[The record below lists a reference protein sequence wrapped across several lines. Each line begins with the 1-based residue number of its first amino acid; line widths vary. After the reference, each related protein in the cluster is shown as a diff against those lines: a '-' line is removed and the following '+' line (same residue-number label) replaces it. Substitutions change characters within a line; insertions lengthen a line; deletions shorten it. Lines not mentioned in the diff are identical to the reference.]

1 MRKAVSRHRHMVICS
16 RYPFAVVVFLLV
28 LGGTARPG
36 AAQQSDTVRKT
47 LRATTRSGPIHVDGR
62 LSEPDWARADVA
74 KDFVQREPEPNEPES
89 QRTEVRVLVDDG
101 ALYVGAR
108 LFDSD
113 ARRIAAQL
121 GRRDPDEL
129 YTDAF
134 HVAID
139 SYFDRRTAFRFSVTP
154 AGVQAD
160 ALHFNDSNDDDNW
173 DAVYESAAT
182 IDSAGW
188 TAELRIPLS
197 QLRYGRLRPG
207 EARRWGIQ
215 FAREIARL
223 GEESM
228 WSPAPPTQ
236 PGIVSRFG
244 DLVGID
250 SLGVP
255 RRLEL
260 LPYVSSKL
268 TRVPSAE
275 ANALVEAT
283 RTAAHAGL
291 DVRYGLPRGLTL
303 TATINPD
310 FGQVEVDPAVV
321 NLSAFETFFAE
332 RRPFFLEGSEIFRFG
347 GTVTYNDA
355 DPPQP
360 FYSRRIGRA
369 PRGSV
374 EADNAVFV
382 DEPSQTNILG
392 AVKVSGKTP
401 DGWSLGFLGAATD
414 RMRARYMTDA
424 GVVATSPVEPRA
436 NYGVARV
443 SRDLRGGNTVIGLAF
458 TGAQRDVSQQFAPIL
473 ASSAVTA
480 GLSGEH
486 AWDNRRWTLS
496 GYASRSNVDGDPAF
510 IAALQRSNTHAYQR
524 PDRKDVKFD
533 SSRSALGGHFYSLSM
548 AKTGGEHWLGSLTYE
563 EAGAGYDVN
572 ELGFQR
578 RSDIRALGS
587 ALQYRQTSPGRLF
600 RNWSFVLHNTESRNA
615 DGDNI
620 ERRATIVGEA
630 QWNNFWS
637 TQLIGRVQPATFD
650 DRLTRG
656 GPVGRRSAAADFEL
670 SIQTDDRRPVDVD
683 VEYSYS
689 QNSTSGWGHNFAIEL
704 FMRPSSALQL
714 SIEPNFSRQYNDFQF
729 VTAVSDPLAQR
740 TFGRRY
746 VFGDIEQHEL
756 SIDMRVAWTFS
767 PKLSLQMFAQ
777 PFVSAGRFDR
787 YKEFRTPRTYEFDV
801 YGRDRGT
808 IVRNRQSHEVTVDP
822 DGVGPAPAFQFEEPE
837 FTVRALRGNAV
848 LRWEYRPGST
858 LYFVW
863 QQNREDELAVA
874 DLAAARRPADAFRV
888 AAHNVFLIKASYWLG
903 Q

>member
-1 MRKAVSRHRHMVICS
+1 MVTCS
-16 RYPFAVVVFLLV
+16 RYLSAVVLCLLALAGSSLPV
-28 LGGTARPG
+28 
-36 AAQQSDTVRKT
+36 AAQRSDSSRKT
-47 LRATTRSGPIHVDGR
+47 LRATTRSGQIHIDGR
-62 LSEPDWARADVA
+62 LSEPDWTRADVA
-74 KDFVQREPEPNEPES
+74 QGFVQREPEPNEPES

-108 LFDSD
+108 LFDTEPSK
-113 ARRIAAQL
+113 IAAQL
-121 GRRDPDEL
+121 GRRDPDDL
-129 YTDAF
+129 YSDAF

-160 ALHFNDSNDDDNW
+160 ALHFNDNDDDDNW

-182 IDSAGW
+182 IDSTGW

-197 QLRYGRLRPG
+197 QLRYGRARPG
-207 EARRWGIQ
+207 ETRRWGIQ

-223 GEESM
+223 GEEST
-228 WSPAPPTQ
+228 WSPAPPTER
-236 PGIVSRFG
+236 GIVSRFG

-260 LPYVSSKL
+260 LPYVSSKV
-268 TRVPSAE
+268 TRLPSAE
-275 ANALVEAT
+275 ANALVDAT
-283 RTAAHAGL
+283 RTAARAGL

-321 NLSAFETFFAE
+321 NLSAFETFFSE

-347 GTVTYNDA
+347 RTVTYNDG

-374 EADNAVFV
+374 EADDAVFV

-392 AVKVSGKTP
+392 AVKLSGKTP

-414 RMRARYMTDA
+414 RMHARYMTDA
-424 GVVATSPVEPRA
+424 GVVARAPVEPRA

-443 SRDLRGGNTVIGLAF
+443 SRDLRGGNTVLGLAL
-458 TGAQRDVSQQFAPIL
+458 TGAQRDASQEFASIL
-473 ASSAVTA
+473 ATSAVAA
-480 GLSGEH
+480 GVSGEH

-510 IAALQRSNTHAYQR
+510 VAALQRSNTHAYQR
-524 PDRKDVKFD
+524 PDRKDVKYD
-533 SSRSALGGHFYSLSM
+533 PARSSLDGHFYSLSM

-563 EAGAGYDVN
+563 EAGPGFDVN

-578 RSDIRALGS
+578 RSDFRGLGS
-587 ALQYRQTSPGRLF
+587 ALRYRQTSPGHYF
-600 RNWSFVLHNTESRNA
+600 RNYDFTLHGSEARNF

-620 ERRATIVGEA
+620 ERRATLQAEA
-630 QWNNFWS
+630 QWKNFWR
-637 TQLIGRVQPATFD
+637 TDLVARLQPATLD

-656 GPVGRRSAAADFEL
+656 GPVARRSASRDFDL
-670 SIQTDDRRPVDVD
+670 SVQTDDRRPFVLDAG
-683 VEYSYS
+683 YSYARS
-689 QNSTSGWGHNFAIEL
+689 SSGGWGHNFSLEL
-704 FMRPSSALQL
+704 NMRPSSALQL
-714 SIEPNFSRQYNDFQF
+714 SIEPDFSSEYNDLQF
-729 VTAVSDPLAQR
+729 VTSIADPLAQR

-756 SIDMRVAWTFS
+756 SVSTRVAWTFS
-767 PKLSLQMFAQ
+767 PKLSLQIYAQ
-777 PFVSAGRFDR
+777 PFVSSGRFDR
-787 YKEFRTPRTYEFDV
+787 YKEFRTPRTFEFDV
-801 YGRDRGT
+801 YGRDQGT
-808 IVRNRQSHEVTVDP
+808 IVRDRQSHEVTVDP
-822 DGVGPAPAFQFEEPE
+822 DGAGPAPSFTFDERD

-863 QQNREDELAVA
+863 QQNREDEVAVA
-874 DLAAARRPADAFRV
+874 DLAAARRPTDAFRV

-903 Q
+903 R

>member
-1 MRKAVSRHRHMVICS
+1 MVICS
-16 RYPFAVVVFLLV
+16 RNLLAVVVSLFSLV
-28 LGGTARPG
+28 GTGRRVAG
-36 AAQQSDTVRKT
+36 QQSDSARKT
-47 LRATTRSGPIHVDGR
+47 LRAAARTGPIHIDGR
-62 LSEPDWARADVA
+62 LNEADWARADVA
-74 KDFVQREPEPNEPES
+74 TGFVQREPEPNEPES

-101 ALYVGAR
+101 AVYIGAR
-108 LFDSD
+108 LFDT
-113 ARRIAAQL
+113 APRKIAAQL
-121 GRRDPDEL
+121 GRRDSDDL

-139 SYFDRRTAFRFSVTP
+139 SYFDRRTAFRFTVTP
-154 AGVQAD
+154 AGVQGD
-160 ALHFNDSNDDDNW
+160 GLHFNDSNEDENW
-173 DAVYESAAT
+173 DAVFASAAT

-188 TAELRIPLS
+188 SAELRIPLS
-197 QLRYGRLRPG
+197 QLRYSRVSPG
-207 EARRWGIQ
+207 ETRRWGIQ
-215 FAREIARL
+215 FARQIARL

-228 WSPAPPTQ
+228 WMPTPPTVR
-236 PGIVSRFG
+236 GIVSHFG

-275 ANALVEAT
+275 ANALVDAT

-321 NLSAFETFFAE
+321 NLSAFETFFSE

-347 GTVTYNDA
+347 GTITYNDN

-374 EADNAVFV
+374 DADNAVFV

-392 AVKVSGKTP
+392 AVKVSGKTSG
-401 DGWSLGFLGAATD
+401 GWSLGFLGAATD

-424 GVVATSPVEPRA
+424 GIVGTSPVEPRA

-443 SRDLRGGNTVIGLAF
+443 SRDLRGGNTVLGLAL
-458 TGAQRDVSQQFAPIL
+458 TGAQRDVSPQFASLL
-473 ASSAVTA
+473 ATSAVTA
-480 GLSGEH
+480 GLSAEH

-496 GYASRSNVDGDPAF
+496 SYVSRSNVDGDPAF

-524 PDRKDVKFD
+524 PDRQDVKYDPFR
-533 SSRSALGGHFYSLSM
+533 SSLGGHFYSLSM

-563 EAGAGYDVN
+563 ETGPGFDVN

-587 ALQYRQTSPGRLF
+587 SIRYRQTSPGRYF
-600 RNWSFVLHNTESRNA
+600 RNWHAELHNTTSRNA

-620 ERRATIVGEA
+620 ERRASFVGEA
-630 QWNNFWS
+630 QWSNFWS
-637 TQLIGRVQPATFD
+637 TELIARLQPATLD

-656 GPVGRRSAAADFEL
+656 GPVARRSGSHDFNF
-670 SIQTDDRRPVDVD
+670 SVQTDDRRPFVVDAG
-683 VEYSYS
+683 YSYAR
-689 QNSTSGWGHNFAIEL
+689 STTDGWTHNLSLEL
-704 FMRPSSALQL
+704 DMRPSSALQL
-714 SIEPNFSRQYNDFQF
+714 SVEPEFSRDYNDFQF
-729 VTAVSDPLAQR
+729 VTSVPDPLAQA

-756 SIDMRVAWTFS
+756 SISTRVAWTFS
-767 PKLSLQMFAQ
+767 PTLSLQMYAQ

-787 YKEFRTPRTYEFDV
+787 YKEFRTPRTFEFDV

-808 IVRNRQSHEVTVDP
+808 IVRDRQTQEVTVDP
-822 DGVGPAPAFQFEEPE
+822 DGAGPAPAFQFEEQE

-863 QQNREDELAVA
+863 QQNREDEVAVA
-874 DLAAARRPADAFRV
+874 DLAAARRPTDAFRV
-888 AAHNVFLIKASYWLG
+888 AAHNVFLIKASYWFG
-903 Q
+903 R